1 MQLEF
6 KSLNVLSCFMF
17 ETFRNSWQGCKFSL
31 KYRWLIWLAQR
42 IQIFLLSIFKILISR
57 PLPLHSYFLGL
68 FDFKTCLSGPNRRC
82 QCDLVP
88 WRTIW
93 TSETAECHLIG
104 PRRLSRTQNTERFT
118 EESRTSQDWVFM
130 PGALS
135 IGLLKFLSV
144 TLGIA
149 TLRLIYLLQIKLDW
163 LDRH

>member
-1 MQLEF
+1 M
-6 KSLNVLSCFMF
+6 LSWFMF
-17 ETFRNSWQGCKFSL
+17 ETFRNSWQGRKFSL
-31 KYRWLIWLAQR
+31 NYRCLPWLAQR
-42 IQIFLLSIFKILISR
+42 LQICLLSIFKILIPR
-57 PLPLHSYFLGL
+57 LLPLHNYFWGL
-68 FDFKTCLSGPNRRC
+68 FDSKTCLSGPDRRC

-104 PRRLSRTQNTERFT
+104 PRRLSRTQNIERFT

-130 PGALS
+130 PSALS
-135 IGLLKFLSV
+135 IGLLKYLSV